1 MAKLLLDDELK
12 PISELL
18 ALACSRLEE
27 EESWD
32 DVLDVRLDELTTT
45 AGMLLDEYELTPVL
59 LVTTTAGV
67 LLATLAIT
75 LLLKLTDE
83 LLALLGNALEEDDSE
98 AALLNE
104 ARLDDELLNN
114 ELLNNELRADELIIA
129 LLLDDEDTLGNEL
142 LDEKRLEDELAAR
155 LVAELLELETL
166 LDTELLTEVAVLEA
180 DEILTRDEDDELAG
194 R

>member
-32 DVLDVRLDELTTT
+32 DV
-45 AGMLLDEYELTPVL
+45 LDEYELTPVL

-142 LDEKRLEDELAAR
+142 LDEKRLEDELVAR